1 MAAGFQAIA
10 VDYDGTLTRADR
22 PAPDVLAAI
31 REQRE
36 RGRAVVLVTGRILSE
51 LRRVFPEVE
60 EEFDAIVAENGAV
73 LADSDGVQELA
84 APVDPALA
92 QRLARRDV
100 PVRQGRVLLA
110 CDGHHDQAVIEEI
123 VRLELGCQ
131 LVHNRA
137 ALMVLPNGVTKGTGL
152 TQALGNLGISRHSTI
167 AVGDAENDHHL
178 LEVCELGIAVDNAVS
193 ALKRRAD
200 VVLDASD
207 GAGVAALLR
216 GPLVSGER
224 WIAPSNWALTL
235 GHDDRGNEVQLPA
248 SQVNVLLV
256 GASCSG
262 KSYLVGSLVEQLV
275 RLDYSVLVLDREGDH
290 RSLADRRGIL
300 GVGGRAPLPPPTQ
313 LADLLRHRFGSVVVD
328 LSTLDADAEHDY
340 VEAIAPVLLAQRAV
354 TGLPHWLFFDE
365 AHELLAD
372 QASWSEQLESG
383 DHGYGCSSYRP
394 DALPDVVERACDL
407 LVVTAGG
414 TNGREEAQRYAAEA
428 AGCSQEELAALLG
441 DHRGRAVLID
451 RADATPPRAFTVAE
465 RSSGHVRHWHKYIDG
480 ELPGPLRFY
489 FAEADGGLVASN
501 LREFHRHLGVCG
513 VDSLEAHARRHDLS
527 RWLRDVLQD
536 EDLAAVI
543 RDAEHELRTGR
554 LPAEGFRDAARTAIE
569 AQYLE

>member
-1 MAAGFQAIA
+1 M
-10 VDYDGTLTRADR
+10 
-22 PAPDVLAAI
+22 
-31 REQRE
+31 
-36 RGRAVVLVTGRILSE
+36 
-51 LRRVFPEVE
+51 
-60 EEFDAIVAENGAV
+60 
-73 LADSDGVQELA
+73 
-84 APVDPALA
+84 
-92 QRLARRDV
+92 
-100 PVRQGRVLLA
+100 
-110 CDGHHDQAVIEEI
+110 IEEI

-152 TQALGNLGISRHSTI
+152 SQALGNLGISRHSTI

-178 LEVCELGIAVDNAVS
+178 LEVCELGIAVGNAVD

-200 VVLDASD
+200 VVLDAPD
-207 GAGVAALLR
+207 GAGVAELLR

-224 WIAPSNWALTL
+224 WIAPRNWALTL
-235 GHDDRGNEVQLPA
+235 GLDDRRNEVQLPA

-300 GVGGRAPLPPPTQ
+300 GVGGRDPLPPPTQ
-313 LADLLRHRFGSVVVD
+313 LADLLRHRFGSIVVD
-328 LSTLDADAEHDY
+328 LSTLGADAQHAY
-340 VEAIAPVLLAQRAV
+340 VEAIAPVILAQRAV

-372 QASWSEQLESG
+372 QTSWIEQLEGG

-394 DALPDVVERACDL
+394 EALPEAVERACEL

-414 TNGREEAQRYAAEA
+414 TNGREEVLRYAAAA
-428 AGCSQEELAALLG
+428 AGCPQEELAALLG
-441 DHRGRAVLID
+441 EGRGRAVLID
-451 RADATPPRAFTVAE
+451 RSGGAPPRAFTVAE

-480 ELPGPLRFY
+480 ELPEPLRFY
-489 FAEADGGLVASN
+489 FSESEDGLVAGN
-501 LREFHRHLGVCG
+501 LREFNRHLGVCG
-513 VDSLEAHARRHDLS
+513 VDALAVHARRHDLS
-527 RWLRDVLQD
+527 QWLRDVLQD
-536 EDLAAVI
+536 ERLAEVI
-543 RDAEHELRTGR
+543 HDAEHELHTGR
-554 LPAEGFRDAARTAIE
+554 LTTEDFRDAARTAIE